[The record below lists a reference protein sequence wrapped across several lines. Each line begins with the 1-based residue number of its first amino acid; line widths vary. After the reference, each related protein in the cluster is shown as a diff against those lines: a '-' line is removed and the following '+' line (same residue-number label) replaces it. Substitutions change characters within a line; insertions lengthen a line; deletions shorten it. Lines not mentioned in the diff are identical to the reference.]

1 MCLQM
6 GGKKKKKRNEK
17 EEEKSISG
25 IVASIHLI
33 MLKPCK
39 SYKANNKTNVR
50 ETCLQSA
57 LKLVL
62 YQIQLVIIH

>member
-1 MCLQM
+1 MDVSSD
-6 GGKKKKKRNEK
+6 GKKKRERDEK

-25 IVASIHLI
+25 IVATIHL

-39 SYKANNKTNVR
+39 SYKPNNKTNVR

>member
-1 MCLQM
+1 ME
-6 GGKKKKKRNEK
+6 KKKKERDEK
-17 EEEKSISG
+17 EEKSISG
-25 IVASIHLI
+25 IVATIHL

-39 SYKANNKTNVR
+39 SYKPNNKTNVR

>member
-1 MCLQM
+1 MDVSSD
-6 GGKKKKKRNEK
+6 GKKKRERDEK

-25 IVASIHLI
+25 IVATIHL

-39 SYKANNKTNVR
+39 SYKTNNKTNVR